1 MMIIT
6 LLALCVFCA
15 MAGASHIYIVMASE
29 LCAMEKVVF
38 SLMAVME
45 LITALVAARVLRYE
59 I

>member
-6 LLALCVFCA
+6 LFALCVVCA

-45 LITALVAARVLRYE
+45 LIVALVAARVLRYE